1 VSDAVRKVFLLVYYH
16 LFLTDP
22 YPLALGQLNP
32 NLYLYVMATKK
43 VPQRRNSNAGKST
56 GKSKS
61 AKYFAANP
69 EAREKKNAYNT
80 AYHSSEER
88 KKYRAELNSA
98 NKKSPNGDKDKS
110 HTKSGKLVN
119 EKRSSNR
126 ARNGK
131 KGSSKK

>member
-1 VSDAVRKVFLLVYYH
+1 
-16 LFLTDP
+16 
-22 YPLALGQLNP
+22 
-32 NLYLYVMATKK
+32 MATKK

-69 EAREKKNAYNT
+69 KARAKKKAYDT
-80 AYHSSEER
+80 AYHSSPER
-88 KKYRAELNSA
+88 KKYRADLNKA
-98 NKKSPNGDKDKS
+98 NKAKPNKKSEDKS
-110 HTKSGKLVN
+110 HTKSGKVVN